1 MIKTPAFLIKTP
13 AFLAVPALLLMIAC
27 SPSSP
32 PAATD
37 TGAAAAAA
45 KSTSTN
51 AGADKDAV
59 GKAHD
64 VLEGSYRTSDCN
76 AMVSNAASDAVIE
89 PPNTASAKGV
99 DGVGAWCNPMFAQ
112 MKTKSLDVSN
122 KSMDVSGDIA
132 VDRGDYDWTLTP
144 AKGGKDVRAKGRY
157 TTIWHRQTDGSWKW
171 TSLIWNSSEPMPK
184 A

>member
-1 MIKTPAFLIKTP
+1 MVQTR
-13 AFLAVPALLLMIAC
+13 ALLSVAAVMLMLAC

-45 KSTSTN
+45 ANTTSTN
-51 AGADKDAV
+51 ADADKAAV

-64 VLEGSYRTSDCN
+64 VLEGSYHNSDCK
-76 AMVSNAASDAVIE
+76 AMVANAASDAVIE

-99 DGVGAWCNPMFAQ
+99 DGIGAWCTPMFTQ
-112 MKTKSLDVSN
+112 MKTKALDVSN

-157 TTIWHRQTDGSWKW
+157 TTIWHRQSDGSWKW

>member
-1 MIKTPAFLIKTP
+1 MVKTP

-37 TGAAAAAA
+37 TGAAAASAA
-45 KSTSTN
+45 KTTSTN
-51 AGADKDAV
+51 ADADKDAV

-64 VLEGSYRTSDCN
+64 VLEGSYHNSDCK

-99 DGVGAWCNPMFAQ
+99 DGISAWCTPMFTQ
-112 MKTKSLDVSN
+112 MKTKALDVSN
-122 KSMDVSGDIA
+122 KSVDVSGDIA
-132 VDRGDYDWTLTP
+132 VDRGDYDWILTP

>member
-1 MIKTPAFLIKTP
+1 MIQTRAP
-13 AFLAVPALLLMIAC
+13 LAALSLLLMLAC

-32 PAATD
+32 PAAATD

-45 KSTSTN
+45 KTTSTN
-51 AGADKDAV
+51 ADADKAAV

-64 VLEGSYRTSDCN
+64 VLEGSYHNSDCK
-76 AMVSNAASDAVIE
+76 AMVANAASDAVIE

-99 DGVGAWCNPMFAQ
+99 DGITAWCNPMFTQ

-122 KSMDVSGDIA
+122 KEMDVSGDIA

-144 AKGGKDVRAKGRY
+144 AKGGKDVHAKGRY
-157 TTIWHRQTDGSWKW
+157 ITIWHRQTDGSWKW
-171 TSLIWNSSEPMPK
+171 TSLIWNSSEPMAK

>member
-1 MIKTPAFLIKTP
+1 MIQTRAP
-13 AFLAVPALLLMIAC
+13 LAVLSLLLMLAC
-27 SPSSP
+27 SPKA

-37 TGAAAAAA
+37 TGAATAAA
-45 KSTSTN
+45 KTTSTN
-51 AGADKDAV
+51 ADADKAAV

-76 AMVSNAASDAVIE
+76 AMVSNAAADAVIE
-89 PPNTASAKGV
+89 PPNTASAKGA
-99 DGVGAWCNPMFAQ
+99 DGIGGWCNPMFGQ
-112 MKTKSLDVSN
+112 MKTKSLDISN
-122 KSMDVSGDIA
+122 KDVDVSGDIA

-144 AKGGKDVRAKGRY
+144 AKGGKDVQVKGRY

>member
-1 MIKTPAFLIKTP
+1 MIQTRAP
-13 AFLAVPALLLMIAC
+13 LAVLSLLLMLAC

-37 TGAAAAAA
+37 TGAAAA
-45 KSTSTN
+45 KTTSTN
-51 AGADKDAV
+51 ADADKAAV

-112 MKTKSLDVSN
+112 MKTKSLDISN
-122 KSMDVSGDIA
+122 KSVDVSGDIA

-144 AKGGKDVRAKGRY
+144 AKGGKDVVVKGRY
-157 TTIWHRQTDGSWKW
+157 TTIWHRQSDGSWKW
-171 TSLIWNSSEPMPK
+171 TSLIWNSSEPMVK